1 MVTKCSAWAIYQV
14 KVCVHVYYITGNI
27 LHLLDRIVDEH
38 FQFIRDL
45 RKHLTQTMDAT
56 ARKRAVP
63 PQFLPGLTYRPG
75 APESSA
81 HLILRVHMRHAL
93 V

>member
-14 KVCVHVYYITGNI
+14 KVCVHLYYITGNI

-45 RKHLTQTMDAT
+45 RKHLTQTMDAA

-63 PQFLPGLTYRPG
+63 PQLLPSLTYRPG
-75 APESSA
+75 DPESSA